1 MFLKQFQYL
10 VALERE
16 GHFGRAAERCFVSQ
30 PTLSSALKK
39 LEDELNIPIILRGRK
54 FEGFTAEGQC
64 VVQWSKRLMADRAGM
79 LDDLAFM
86 KKSLH
91 GKLRIGA
98 IPTSSPTLPIVA
110 NLIMD
115 RCPEL
120 KIDIEF
126 MGINKLNNA
135 LKNFELDIGITVL
148 DEGLDSRLKTMPLYE
163 EPLHLLL
170 PNNNWSNENPEI
182 TWIEASSLPLCLLSK
197 SMRERQ
203 IIDEVFAKVGF
214 SPEPQ
219 LESNSIFQLAL
230 FVAGGQL
237 ATIVPKRFTDQPG
250 YCSKL
255 LTNPIITQ
263 HVGLVWPEGDP
274 LLPMTKAMIELMTE
288 ALDKRVF
295 DLTGDQE
302 LPKKG
307 CHIQQLSI

>member
-1 MFLKQFQYL
+1 
-10 VALERE
+10 
-16 GHFGRAAERCFVSQ
+16 
-30 PTLSSALKK
+30 
-39 LEDELNIPIILRGRK
+39 
-54 FEGFTAEGQC
+54 
-64 VVQWSKRLMADRAGM
+64 
-79 LDDLAFM
+79 
-86 KKSLH
+86 
-91 GKLRIGA
+91 
-98 IPTSSPTLPIVA
+98 
-110 NLIMD
+110 
-115 RCPEL
+115 
-120 KIDIEF
+120 